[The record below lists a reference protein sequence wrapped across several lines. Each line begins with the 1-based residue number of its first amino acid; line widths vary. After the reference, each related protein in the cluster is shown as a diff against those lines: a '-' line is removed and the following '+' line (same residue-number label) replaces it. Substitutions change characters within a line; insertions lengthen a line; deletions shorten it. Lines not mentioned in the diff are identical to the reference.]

1 MVRLI
6 TVSTG
11 FEAKVI
17 AARLGVEGILW
28 ELRGGVDGP
37 YPIGPV
43 HVFVAEQDLS
53 FARQVLL
60 ESEVE
65 SAFHEP
71 RPAHS
76 ASSGH
81 RSLGGGGQPG
91 RDDDGDVRPAV
102 HAFARPARTRHLVV
116 VEAPERPAA
125 VRCG

>member
-65 SAFHEP
+65 SAFQEP
-71 RPAHS
+71 RTAS
-76 ASSGH
+76 A
-81 RSLGGGGQPG
+81 RAQAARWVMVASLAVMMMITFG
-91 RDDDGDVRPAV
+91 RLFTLR
-102 HAFARPARTRHLVV
+102 
-116 VEAPERPAA
+116 
-125 VRCG
+125 

>member
-1 MVRLI
+1 MHPHDPAKAVRMVRLI

-65 SAFHEP
+65 SAFQEP
-71 RPAHS
+71 RA
-76 ASSGH
+76 AS
-81 RSLGGGGQPG
+81 
-91 RDDDGDVRPAV
+91 
-102 HAFARPARTRHLVV
+102 TRI
-116 VEAPERPAA
+116 PAA
-125 VRCG
+125 RWVLVASLAVMMMITFGRLFTLGR

>member
-1 MVRLI
+1 MHAHDPAKAVRMVRLI

-71 RPAHS
+71 RARS
-76 ASSGH
+76 TRLQATARWMLVAS
-81 RSLGGGGQPG
+81 LAVMMMVTFG
-91 RDDDGDVRPAV
+91 RLFTLR
-102 HAFARPARTRHLVV
+102 
-116 VEAPERPAA
+116 
-125 VRCG
+125 

>member
-65 SAFHEP
+65 SAFQEP
-71 RPAHS
+71 RT
-76 ASSGH
+76 ASTRGQAA
-81 RSLGGGGQPG
+81 RWVMVASLAVMMMITFG
-91 RDDDGDVRPAV
+91 RLFTLGR
-102 HAFARPARTRHLVV
+102 
-116 VEAPERPAA
+116 
-125 VRCG
+125 

>member
-71 RPAHS
+71 RARS
-76 ASSGH
+76 RRGQAARWVLVASLAVMLMITFG
-81 RSLGGGGQPG
+81 RLFTLG
-91 RDDDGDVRPAV
+91 R
-102 HAFARPARTRHLVV
+102 
-116 VEAPERPAA
+116 
-125 VRCG
+125 